1 MSGIFFFCFYYF
13 VLRVRIGAGLPN
25 ITGYFANGYRG
36 VFSIFGGAFS
46 ITSAWVKFKDWG
58 GEGSAWNYDGADFN
72 ASRASVVYGNSST
85 VTPLSL
91 SSILV
96 IKY

>member
-1 MSGIFFFCFYYF
+1 MLGIFFFVFYYF
-13 VLRVRIGAGLPN
+13 VFWIRIGAGLPN

-36 VFSIFGGAFS
+36 VFSKFSGAFS
-46 ITSAWVKFKDWG
+46 ITSAWVKFKDWE
-58 GEGSAWNYDGADFN
+58 GEGLVWNYDGADFN
-72 ASRASVVYGNSST
+72 ASRESIIYGNSST

-91 SSILV
+91 SSIFV